1 MPHGNG
7 KSQNAPEPFR
17 YTLIN
22 DAPHPMSL
30 LNPEVSNPDLGQH
43 PTNSTEETDSD
54 IARKYR
60 KRYGHH
66 DSYDVINDT
75 DDDLNSWG

>member
-1 MPHGNG
+1 MPKGNG

-30 LNPEVSNPDLGQH
+30 LNPESKPSFHKL
-43 PTNSTEETDSD
+43 PTDDSEETDEE
-54 IARKYR
+54 IARRYR
-60 KRYGHH
+60 EKYGHL
-66 DSYDVINDT
+66 DSHNVI
-75 DDDLNSWG
+75 DDDISSWG